1 MFILLTMLA
10 LPVIGQDVPI
20 RSCRPGLERID
31 VSRHT
36 QHRASAPRRSGGGNK
51 YIGERRQLVVMAA
64 FADQG
69 FLGDSLQTLTQW
81 GKILNTKNLNDT
93 VLCGSVHDYF
103 YDQSYGQ
110 FSLTFDLYYVSVD
123 SMAKYRSTY
132 VDDENSKYLVQ
143 DVSKVLEERVD
154 DWAPYD
160 WDNDG
165 LIDQLLIIYSGK
177 GRQAGGNSNTIWAH
191 QWWMSEH
198 ENVQPVKVKDY
209 LIDAYCC
216 VQELSMEGNYGS
228 FGTLCHEYSH
238 CFGLPDFY
246 SSAGKVLGA
255 WDVMDNG
262 NYNDDGFR
270 PCNYSSYERAYLG
283 WLTPE
288 ELKND
293 GTMTLEPLQTQP
305 KAYLIRNEAWADEYY
320 LVEFRQQEGWDLM
333 LPGSGIVVF
342 HVDYDEHEFMW
353 GWVNSDRRK
362 RFTIFPAN
370 DNDDERKNWAYPYNG
385 NNSLTNTSQPAAEL
399 NNLNIDSTFLMSKP
413 ITEMT
418 VTEGVA
424 SFSFR
429 NDIPTAV
436 PYIPQQSLR
445 KDDEWYRIGDR
456 MYIHQGKVVW
466 VR

>member
-1 MFILLTMLA
+1 
-10 LPVIGQDVPI
+10 
-20 RSCRPGLERID
+20 
-31 VSRHT
+31 
-36 QHRASAPRRSGGGNK
+36 
-51 YIGERRQLVVMAA
+51 
-64 FADQG
+64 
-69 FLGDSLQTLTQW
+69 
-81 GKILNTKNLNDT
+81 
-93 VLCGSVHDYF
+93 
-103 YDQSYGQ
+103 
-110 FSLTFDLYYVSVD
+110 
-123 SMAKYRSTY
+123 
-132 VDDENSKYLVQ
+132 
-143 DVSKVLEERVD
+143 
-154 DWAPYD
+154 
-160 WDNDG
+160 
-165 LIDQLLIIYSGK
+165 
-177 GRQAGGNSNTIWAH
+177 
-191 QWWMSEH
+191 
-198 ENVQPVKVKDY
+198 
-209 LIDAYCC
+209 
-216 VQELSMEGNYGS
+216 
-228 FGTLCHEYSH
+228 
-238 CFGLPDFY
+238 
-246 SSAGKVLGA
+246 
-255 WDVMDNG
+255 MDNG
-262 NYNDDGFR
+262 NYNDGGFR

-293 GTMTLEPLQTQP
+293 GKMTLEPLQTQP
-305 KAYLIRNEAWADEYY
+305 KAYLIRNEAWAEESY
-320 LVEFRQQEGWDLM
+320 LVEFRQQQGWDLM

-342 HVDYDEHEFMW
+342 HVDYDENEFMW

-424 SFSFR
+424 SFSFH
-429 NDIPTAV
+429 NDIPTSV